1 VVDRTICACGR
12 RPETVAGRSSRL
24 ELVLGFGRGRLTGG
38 GGGRGGSRRLPA
50 LPGL

>member
-1 VVDRTICACGR
+1 
-12 RPETVAGRSSRL
+12 VAGRSGRL
-24 ELVLGFGRGRLTGG
+24 ELVLGFGRGRWRLTGG